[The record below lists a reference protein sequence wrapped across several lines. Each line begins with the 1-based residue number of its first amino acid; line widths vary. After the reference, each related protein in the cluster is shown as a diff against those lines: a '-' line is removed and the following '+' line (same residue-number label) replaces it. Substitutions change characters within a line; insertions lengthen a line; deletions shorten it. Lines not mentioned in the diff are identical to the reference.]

1 MATTLR
7 IRLILVGRTDRGY
20 VDEGMSDYLGR
31 IGRMAAVETIIVPEE
46 RSGEAAHRQRAE
58 GERLLAALKPEE
70 RVVVLDERGKALG
83 STDFGAKLRAWR
95 DQGGRQVAFVVG
107 GAYGLSDDVRKR
119 ADLLLSL
126 SAMTFP
132 HQLVRVI
139 LAEQIYRALMILNGK
154 PYHH

>member
-1 MATTLR
+1 MATNVR

-20 VDEGMSDYLGR
+20 VDEGLSDYLGR
-31 IGRMAAVETIIVPEE
+31 IGRMATVDTIIVPEE
-46 RSGEAAHRQRAE
+46 RSGGAAHRQRAE

-70 RVVVLDERGKALG
+70 RVVALDERGKPLG
-83 STDFGAKLRAWR
+83 STEFAARLTAWR
-95 DQGGRQVAFVVG
+95 DQGGRHVAFVVG
-107 GAYGLSDDVRKR
+107 GSYGLSDEVRKR
-119 ADLLLSL
+119 ADLVLSL

-139 LAEQIYRALMILNGK
+139 LAEQLYRALMIMNGK

>member
-1 MATTLR
+1 M
-7 IRLILVGRTDRGY
+7 
-20 VDEGMSDYLGR
+20 
-31 IGRMAAVETIIVPEE
+31 
-46 RSGEAAHRQRAE
+46 
-58 GERLLAALKPEE
+58 
-70 RVVVLDERGKALG
+70 VLDERGKAIG